1 MENKHT
7 KKLEGHFI
15 SRNKQMKS
23 TKQIGKWNAE
33 GIIMAEV
40 SCAMCP
46 HCAINSFLFGFQE
59 Q

>member
-7 KKLEGHFI
+7 KKLEEHFI

-23 TKQIGKWNAE
+23 TKQIGKQNAE
-33 GIIMAEV
+33 GIITAEV

-46 HCAINSFLFGFQE
+46 HCVIN
-59 Q
+59 